1 MLWWVAEMVDV
12 TDNLGGSNNLPN
24 DRETGLPPT
33 AKIGNMQFGRDIQ
46 IEIKNYTT
54 RQSTIIPNDFEIEF
68 SLFKTLDHVKEDDMG
83 TVKVYGLTKERIKSF
98 QEEGGE
104 IIIHAGYNYGNQE
117 IPVVFWG
124 YITRLWGTIENNTTV
139 LNIECSANMID
150 HTFSGTGFSAEG
162 KNGYPFGIFLERV
175 GLDYGYPN
183 VYFDF
188 RSVPKDDLNVVQ
200 DFITGFPFS
209 PPVIGTSQVM
219 FEAINTMFGITITK
233 KTEESGIRGIDVV
246 FTPKSVEIIK
256 DINKKGYRRVDS
268 AVSRNIS
275 SFKTLYE
282 ADTTSNNAVILD
294 RYKGLI
300 SSSIEYKV
308 VDARADLELGE
319 HESETLESQGK
330 RANTLAEWVEKEEE
344 ARKKAQAKGKE
355 YKPKDPPKSL
365 SKKKVNRRYNK
376 VLALFNPEVL
386 PQSLVV
392 VYDSFEEHYSVFR
405 VRSMQISCN
414 NKSGNWTMDLNC
426 EDSRNIAL
434 TPEQE
439 EALIKIEQE
448 QEAMQAPIQATEQV
462 PLTGS
467 SRRDTVMRFFMSK
480 GWTKNQAAGITANL
494 QIESTSAFDH
504 TIYGDS
510 GKAYGLAQWHADR
523 QRDFANAF
531 GRSIKGSSFQQQLEF
546 VHFEM
551 TQGKEQDAGRRLK
564 SSTSAYQAGAVVSQ
578 FYERPQATEKEKRVR
593 GNLAEAIAKAY

>member
-1 MLWWVAEMVDV
+1 MVDV
-12 TDNLGGSNNLPN
+12 ADNLTGENTPSNTTN
-24 DRETGLPPT
+24 DTGLPPT
-33 AKIGNMQFGRDIQ
+33 AKIGNLQFGRDIQ
-46 IEIKNYTT
+46 VEIKNYST
-54 RQSTIIPNDFEIEF
+54 RQSTIIPNNFEIEF

-104 IIIHAGYNYGNQE
+104 IIIHAGYSHGNPE
-117 IPVVFWG
+117 IPAVFWG
-124 YITRLWGTIENNTTV
+124 HITRLWGTIENNTTV

-188 RSVPKDDLNVVQ
+188 RSVSKEDLNTVQ

-209 PPVIGTSQVM
+209 PPVIGTSQTM
-219 FEAINTMFGITITK
+219 FEAINTIFGITLTK
-233 KTEESGIRGIDVV
+233 KTEESGVRGLDVV
-246 FTPKSVEIIK
+246 FTPKAVDVIK
-256 DINKKGYRRVDS
+256 EINKKGYRRVDD
-268 AVSRNIS
+268 AVSKNIA
-275 SFKTLYE
+275 SFKTIYE

-330 RANTLAEWVEKEEE
+330 RSKTLSEWVEKEEE
-344 ARKKAQAKGKE
+344 ARKKAESKGKE

-376 VLALFNPEVL
+376 VTALFNPEVL

-392 VYDSFEEHYSVFR
+392 VYDSFEEQYSVFR
-405 VRSMQISCN
+405 VRSMRINCN
-414 NKSGNWTMDLNC
+414 NKSGNWLMNLDC

-439 EALIKIEQE
+439 EALMKLEQE
-448 QEAMQAPIQATEQV
+448 QEAIQAPIQATTEQA

-467 SRRDTVMRFFMSK
+467 SRRDTIMRFFMSK

-494 QIESTSAFDH
+494 QIESTTAFSH

-510 GKAYGLAQWHADR
+510 GSAYGLAQWHSPRRA
-523 QRDFANAF
+523 DFARVY
-531 GRSIKGSSFQQQLEF
+531 GRPLIGSSFQQQLEF
-546 VHFEM
+546 IHWELNN
-551 TQGKEQDAGRRLK
+551 THASAGRKLRA
-564 SSTSAYQAGAVVSQ
+564 STSPYQAGAIVSE
-578 FYERPQATEKEKRVR
+578 FYEIPRAVEKEKRVR